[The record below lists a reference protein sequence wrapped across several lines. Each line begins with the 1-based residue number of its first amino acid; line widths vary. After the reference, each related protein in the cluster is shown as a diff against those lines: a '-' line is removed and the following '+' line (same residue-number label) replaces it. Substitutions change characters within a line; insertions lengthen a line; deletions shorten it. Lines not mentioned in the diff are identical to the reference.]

1 MLEIAAKLTV
11 FNAIYHLWDQV
22 FNYIDPRQFLKRIIL
37 IIRVDLKFFKRKE
50 VSFNVLPQVEGELD
64 FIFERAAEKLGRG
77 ITLFCKKNGPS

>member
-1 MLEIAAKLTV
+1 MFPLQNNVCWKLQPSWQF

-77 ITLFCKKNGPS
+77 ITL